1 MAKTSAI
8 NRNLKRT
15 AMSVRDKPKRLAL
28 KSIIMDRTLP
38 VEDRFEA
45 SMKLAELPRNG
56 ARVRVKLR
64 CKLTGRSR
72 ANYRKFEL
80 CRIALRDLASS
91 GQIPGMV
98 KSSW

>member
-15 AMSVRDKPKRLAL
+15 QMSVRDKPKRLAL

>member
-1 MAKTSAI
+1 MAKTSAV
-8 NRNLKRT
+8 NRNLKRA
-15 AMSVRDKPKRLAL
+15 AMVVRDKGKRIAL

-45 SMKLAELPRNG
+45 SMKLAQLPRNG
-56 ARVRVKLR
+56 SRTRVRLR
-64 CKLTGRSR
+64 CELTGRSR
-72 ANYRKFEL
+72 GNYRKFRL

-98 KSSW
+98 KASW

>member
-1 MAKTSAI
+1 MAKTSAV
-8 NRNLKRT
+8 NRNLKR
-15 AMSVRDKPKRLAL
+15 ASMAARDKEKRVAL
-28 KSIIMDRTLP
+28 KNIVMDRTLP

-45 SMKLAELPRNG
+45 SMKLAQLPRNG
-56 ARVRVKLR
+56 SRVRVKLR
-64 CKLTGRSR
+64 CKLTGRPR

-80 CRIALRDLASS
+80 SRIMLRDLASN

>member
-1 MAKTSAI
+1 MAKTSAV

-15 AMSVRDKPKRLAL
+15 AMAARDKGKRVAL
-28 KSIIMDRTLP
+28 KNIIMDRTLP

-45 SMKLAELPRNG
+45 SMKLAQLPRNG

>member
-15 AMSVRDKPKRLAL
+15 QMSVRDKGKRLAL

>member
-1 MAKTSAI
+1 MAKTSAV

-15 AMSVRDKPKRLAL
+15 AMAARDKGKRISL
-28 KSIIMDRTLP
+28 KNIIMDRTLP

-45 SMKLAELPRNG
+45 SMKLAQLPRNG
-56 ARVRVKLR
+56 SRVRVKLR
-64 CKLTGRSR
+64 CKLTGRPR

-80 CRIALRDLASS
+80 SRIALRDLASS

>member
-1 MAKTSAI
+1 MAKTSI
-8 NRNLKRT
+8 VNRNLKRR
-15 AMSVRDKPKRLAL
+15 AMVTRDRGKRTSL
-28 KSIIMDRTLP
+28 KNIVMDRTLP

-45 SMKLAELPRNG
+45 SMKLAQLPRNG

-64 CKLTGRSR
+64 CKLTGRAH

>member
-1 MAKTSAI
+1 MAKISAV
-8 NRNLKRT
+8 NRNAKRESMAKRDKGKRT
-15 AMSVRDKPKRLAL
+15 AL
-28 KSIIMDRTLP
+28 KNIIMDRTLP
-38 VEDRFEA
+38 VEERFDA

-56 ARVRVKLR
+56 ARVRVRLR
-64 CKLTGRSR
+64 CKVSGRPR

-80 CRIALRDLASS
+80 CRVALRDLASA